1 MLQWW
6 RIHWGRAKHWRW
18 QADRPYRLI
27 AFAVLPLVIV
37 AIAER
42 LLANGDLKWLRDW
55 IKESSLYGP
64 LFFPGEEAIVWKDR
78 LQGVILLLGLPVA
91 FCLWYWRDR
100 NVRDQIENS
109 RKDINLKEFQEV
121 QMRAAGAMDE
131 NLPEA
136 ARRQLQ
142 IAALHQLR
150 GFLRGEY
157 GESFRRSAFE
167 LLLAGHAAAMEEIG
181 TDAVRAIFHNK
192 KPYNFEKIVAELQG
206 KLSPVARERM
216 AIISDELKAIF
227 LSGFPLSGRN
237 FDLLTLKIPY
247 SPKKLDLSRCT
258 FLNANL
264 RDSILVEANMR
275 DARLEM
281 ASVVCADFRDVDFT
295 HARLSA
301 ADMSWMVS
309 ANCSFRSANLDR
321 ANLSYAHLLGAD
333 LMETSLR
340 EANMRNAKLRGASF
354 LGDNWKEVFE
364 LTFAKFDDSTKM
376 AIYWDNLTIEQI
388 NAVRDEFRVLGARH
402 DNDPAE

>member
-42 LLANGDLKWLRDW
+42 LLDNGDLKWLRDW

-142 IAALHQLR
+142 IADRLLNCCWPVM
-150 GFLRGEY
+150 LPPW
-157 GESFRRSAFE
+157 RRS
-167 LLLAGHAAAMEEIG
+167 
-181 TDAVRAIFHNK
+181 VRMRLGPYFITKSLTILK
-192 KPYNFEKIVAELQG
+192 KSSRNCKAN
-206 KLSPVARERM
+206 SPR
-216 AIISDELKAIF
+216 
-227 LSGFPLSGRN
+227 
-237 FDLLTLKIPY
+237 
-247 SPKKLDLSRCT
+247 
-258 FLNANL
+258 L
-264 RDSILVEANMR
+264 RVKEWQ
-275 DARLEM
+275 
-281 ASVVCADFRDVDFT
+281 
-295 HARLSA
+295 LSA
-301 ADMSWMVS
+301 M
-309 ANCSFRSANLDR
+309 
-321 ANLSYAHLLGAD
+321 
-333 LMETSLR
+333 
-340 EANMRNAKLRGASF
+340 K
-354 LGDNWKEVFE
+354 
-364 LTFAKFDDSTKM
+364 
-376 AIYWDNLTIEQI
+376 
-388 NAVRDEFRVLGARH
+388 
-402 DNDPAE
+402 